1 MRLRVENLNQALAV
15 TVCAGLI
22 LLPGCERRDA
32 QGVDDARVAELEAR
46 FTPGLHALMID
57 LATRHSSLWFAGEA
71 ENWPLAGYMVH
82 ELEELLEDI
91 EALHPVYRDVPV
103 AQLLGEMTMPQ
114 VEALE
119 VAVADG
125 DGAAFVDAY
134 DRLTAAC
141 NACHAAS
148 DRGYIVMQRPTAPP
162 LMNLRY

>member
-1 MRLRVENLNQALAV
+1 MGLRSDSVRWALAV
-15 TVCAGLI
+15 TVLAGLI
-22 LLPGCERRDA
+22 VLPGCERRA
-32 QGVDDARVAELEAR
+32 GQGVDDARVAELEAR

-57 LATRHSSLWFAGEA
+57 LAFRHASLWFAGEA

-91 EALHPVYRDVPV
+91 EAWHPVYRDIPV

-119 VAVADG
+119 GAVADG
-125 DGAAFVDAY
+125 DGAAFADAY

-148 DRGYIVMQRPTAPP
+148 DRGYVVMQRPTAPP
-162 LMNLRY
+162 LANLRY